1 MSMADS
7 PEVRT
12 HSPAPEGPPEDS
24 GVEARPQ
31 KEPVEVP
38 RKHTVLLFIVA
49 AVLIVVP
56 LLGVLILTRRR
67 HAHEAA
73 QVKAAEAEQA
83 KGPTILV
90 MKVTM
95 TPPRRSV
102 VLPADTRAI
111 LATTLYAK
119 TSGYVV
125 DMKTD
130 KGFLC
135 KKGDVLA
142 VLQSPEVDQQVAA
155 ARVDMDVKRLAA
167 GRNDELVKSGIVS
180 EQVREQ
186 AVGDYRSAV
195 ANLRQVEVLSGYEVI
210 RAPFDGVVTARYV
223 DPGAL
228 LPAATGSTQA
238 AMPVVDVAKID
249 TLRAVVYLGQDIAA
263 FVHQGDDVKLW
274 QDERPTQTWG
284 AKITRLAGN
293 LDPRT
298 RTELAEIWFDNRQRG
313 ITPGVYL
320 HAEIQVKV
328 DPTPLV
334 SNEALIT
341 RGGKSYVAVISNN
354 IAHLAE
360 VIAGYSNGRNIQIVS
375 GLQGTETVGM
385 NVPPEVMEGSR
396 VSGVAAPVQA
406 PVDL

>member
-1 MSMADS
+1 MSMAD
-7 PEVRT
+7 PADVRA
-12 HSPAPEGPPEDS
+12 HSPVPEGPPNAP

-31 KEPVEVP
+31 KEPAAVS

-56 LLGVLILTRRR
+56 LLGVLILTHRR

-73 QVKAAEAEQA
+73 QVTSAQAEQA

-90 MKVTM
+90 TKVTM
-95 TPPRRSV
+95 TPAHRSV

-130 KGFLC
+130 KGFRC

-263 FVHQGDDVKLW
+263 FIHEDDDVKLW
-274 QDERPTQTWG
+274 QDERPTQTWP

-298 RTELAEIWFDNRQRG
+298 RTELAEIWFDNRDRR
-313 ITPGVYL
+313 ILPGVYL

-341 RGGKSYVAVISNN
+341 RGGKSYVAVIGNN
-354 IAHLAE
+354 VAHLAQ
-360 VIAGYSNGRNIQIVS
+360 VTVGYSNGRDIQIVS

-385 NVPPEVMEGSR
+385 NVPPEVVEGSR
-396 VSGVAAPVQA
+396 VTSVAAPTQA
-406 PVDL
+406 PADL

>member
-12 HSPAPEGPPEDS
+12 HSSAPAEPPDDP
-24 GVEARPQ
+24 GVEAQPP
-31 KEPVEVP
+31 KAPVEVS
-38 RKHTVLLFIVA
+38 RSHTVLLFIVA

-56 LLGVLILTRRR
+56 LVGVLILTHRR

-73 QVKAAEAEQA
+73 QVSAAQAQQA

-95 TPPRRSV
+95 TPLRRSV
-102 VLPADTRAI
+102 ELPADTRAI

-142 VLQSPEVDQQVAA
+142 VLQSPEVDQQVVA

-167 GRNDELVKSGIVS
+167 GRSDELVKSGIVS

-263 FVHQGDDVKLW
+263 FVHENDDVKLW
-274 QDERPTQTWG
+274 QDERPTQTWT

-298 RTELAEIWFDNRQRG
+298 RTELAEIWFDNRARG

-341 RGGKSYVAVISNN
+341 RGGKSYVAVISNSL
-354 IAHLAE
+354 AHLAE
-360 VIAGYSNGRNIQIVS
+360 VTPGYSNGRNIQIVS

-385 NVPPEVMEGSR
+385 NVPPEVVEGSR
-396 VSGVAAPVQA
+396 VSSVAAPTQPPA
-406 PVDL
+406 DL